1 MIKLICVLALVCN
14 VLADVPSQ
22 EERNTIMECHT
33 KLREGVTPTASNMQL
48 MTYSSEME
56 KLAEEA
62 VAACSP
68 ITPNR
73 VSNPQFQGVGFVY
86 SFTNYRKPTYN
97 TLLCT
102 VHGSAYSYANDT
114 CNYGC
119 SEYKQMVWA
128 TSTEVG
134 CASKACPNNRGDSVT
149 AHVVACVYKPSESKL
164 KGRPYEE
171 GVSCSK
177 CPEGY
182 GCNRNQCDAKTP
194 PQAKTTSG
202 ASGTSSLTVLLS
214 AVLIAQCLP

>member
-1 MIKLICVLALVCN
+1 MIKFICVLALVCN

-73 VSNPQFQGVGFVY
+73 VSYPQFQGVGFIY
-86 SFTNYRKPTYN
+86 TFSTSEQPTYHD
-97 TLLCT
+97 LLCT
-102 VHGSAYSYANDT
+102 VDGSTYGYADDT
-114 CNYGC
+114 CGFGC
-119 SEYKQMVWA
+119 RDYKQMVWA
-128 TSTEVG
+128 NSTQVG
-134 CASKACPNNRGDSVT
+134 CASKTCALRRGESKPP
-149 AHVVACVYKPSESKL
+149 HVMACVYKPSVPRL

-194 PQAKTTSG
+194 SAAKTTSG
-202 ASGTSSLTVLLS
+202 ASATSSLTVLLS